1 MSAQQGHSGGL
12 DSARWAGRPGLTG
25 RSGGPSL
32 PHNAIVLQTRGKQDD
47 KSAGWVVPTPS
58 PDSQVPPPSPHGQVA
73 RAWRACPPGGLLL
86 PGPGT
91 RPSRS
96 PSVRSEPSPPLPSS
110 AVLRVLRINVRVFR
124 RCLLRPASHQPVI
137 ITPRWLCLVPAPRRW
152 RRGAKP
158 WPRRRRG
165 PLAVCGRSKRVFSQT
180 ARRWRPQRLPFF
192 LTPHSVGSLGAAAPA
207 GCVHLCSLPGSP
219 CPRPRR
225 RHSEAVAASAARGSA
240 TRRSTVR
247 SPSGFSFVSGP
258 SWGLGAKKPGAVV
271 APESWILAPHCSE
284 LRSDSG

>member
-1 MSAQQGHSGGL
+1 MESVSPRRPPAPRAWDPALPLPISAQR
-12 DSARWAGRPGLTG
+12 A
-25 RSGGPSL
+25 L
-32 PHNAIVLQTRGKQDD
+32 PA
-47 KSAGWVVPTPS
+47 
-58 PDSQVPPPSPHGQVA
+58 
-73 RAWRACPPGGLLL
+73 
-86 PGPGT
+86 
-91 RPSRS
+91 
-96 PSVRSEPSPPLPSS
+96 

-207 GCVHLCSLPGSP
+207 GCVHSLPPGLALPASPPAAFGS
-219 CPRPRR
+219 RR
-225 RHSEAVAASAARGSA
+225 RVRRTGLCDAAVHRAESQRLLLRQWTKLGFGCKKARG
-240 TRRSTVR
+240 RGGPGVMD
-247 SPSGFSFVSGP
+247 FGP
-258 SWGLGAKKPGAVV
+258 SLFRV
-271 APESWILAPHCSE
+271 AFRFRMRGSNP
-284 LRSDSG
+284 

>member
-1 MSAQQGHSGGL
+1 MGGQGRADGQV
-12 DSARWAGRPGLTG
+12 R
-25 RSGGPSL
+25 GPSL

-124 RCLLRPASHQPVI
+124 RCLLRPASHQLVI

-165 PLAVCGRSKRVFSQT
+165 PLAVCGWSKRVFSQT

-207 GCVHLCSLPGSP
+207 GCVHSLPPGLALPASPPAAFGS
-219 CPRPRR
+219 RR
-225 RHSEAVAASAARGSA
+225 RVRRTGLCDAAVHRAESQRLLLRQWTKLGFGCKKARG
-240 TRRSTVR
+240 RGGPGVMD
-247 SPSGFSFVSGP
+247 FGP
-258 SWGLGAKKPGAVV
+258 SLFRV
-271 APESWILAPHCSE
+271 AFRFRMRGSNP
-284 LRSDSG
+284 

>member
-1 MSAQQGHSGGL
+1 MVWAAPYPLPASVRPCRCSGRAHWTEAGDVSAQQGHSGGL
-12 DSARWAGRPGLTG
+12 DSARWAGRAGLTG

-137 ITPRWLCLVPAPRRW
+137 ITPRWLFGPRAPEVAA
-152 RRGAKP
+152 RG
-158 WPRRRRG
+158 
-165 PLAVCGRSKRVFSQT
+165 
-180 ARRWRPQRLPFF
+180 
-192 LTPHSVGSLGAAAPA
+192 
-207 GCVHLCSLPGSP
+207 
-219 CPRPRR
+219 
-225 RHSEAVAASAARGSA
+225 EAVAS
-240 TRRSTVR
+240 
-247 SPSGFSFVSGP
+247 
-258 SWGLGAKKPGAVV
+258 
-271 APESWILAPHCSE
+271 
-284 LRSDSG
+284 

>member
-1 MSAQQGHSGGL
+1 MVWAAPYPLPASVRPCRCSGRAHWTEAGDVSAQQGHSGGL
-12 DSARWAGRPGLTG
+12 DSARWAGRAGLTG

-47 KSAGWVVPTPS
+47 KSAGWVVAT
-58 PDSQVPPPSPHGQVA
+58 PSPHGQVA

-180 ARRWRPQRLPFF
+180 A
-192 LTPHSVGSLGAAAPA
+192 
-207 GCVHLCSLPGSP
+207 
-219 CPRPRR
+219 
-225 RHSEAVAASAARGSA
+225 
-240 TRRSTVR
+240 
-247 SPSGFSFVSGP
+247 
-258 SWGLGAKKPGAVV
+258 
-271 APESWILAPHCSE
+271 
-284 LRSDSG
+284 